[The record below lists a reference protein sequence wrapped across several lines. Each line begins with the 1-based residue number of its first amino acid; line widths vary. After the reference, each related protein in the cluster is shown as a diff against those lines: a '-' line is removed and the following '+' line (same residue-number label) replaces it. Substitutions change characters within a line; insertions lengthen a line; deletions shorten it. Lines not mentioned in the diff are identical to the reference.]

1 MFPIYM
7 YVEDYKG
14 LKDFEI
20 TFDNNYEIK
29 YNREKNTISIKKKCE
44 SANNNIENF
53 YSIDKTKGNIDSVNL
68 LIGKNG
74 SGKTSILEMLNMNYF
89 EKKKRKSY
97 FDKLEIEINY
107 MILYKSSKDDENFI
121 FEEQYI
127 AKKFTKRKE
136 IEEIR
141 IKEEI
146 YESQDDGNYIEN
158 TGVLKFSFK
167 EKIMKAAMREAKF
180 EQKDIGGL
188 KKLTLYKLN
197 IGLEN
202 GSKGKIY
209 NYLVN
214 INKGENFE
222 NSYLSLQIPNLYE
235 AEKIKQI
242 KDKIIDVNSNERID
256 DFIRL
261 YDINKNNLKDTIL
274 NTYFNFIYS
283 EIIWKNLRKNS
294 KTKKELKERK
304 KELLKLLNNES
315 SVYRKFEILLE
326 EYENSINNIIKIN
339 KEKYQII
346 EKVADLIDNIVSK
359 IESENE
365 MDIENKDEIIRKFKI
380 SCKEENKEVLELL
393 KEYDDFYIPKIER
406 DLIDFGNSLF
416 KEVEFIKI
424 EEEGLSD
431 GEKVK
436 LGYFSTLYSI
446 LNGEFKN
453 KKYVT
458 LLFDEVETY
467 LHPEWS
473 RRFLYELIEELG
485 RYEDKKFKLIFATH
499 SPFLIADVLAKDC
512 IYLSKDE
519 EGKIKAEIKEDVKTF
534 GANIID
540 LFKNTMFLEST
551 FGKFATEKIKGV
563 VEEINNTKDYYQI
576 KDNLEINF
584 IIEEI
589 GEKLISNKLKSMI
602 ESKFEGTK
610 EKYYEEKIKEYKA
623 ELKKLRNKEDK
634 K

>member
-29 YNREKNTISIKKKCE
+29 YNRKKNTISIKKKCE

-53 YSIDKTKGNIDSVNL
+53 YSINKTKGNIDSINL

-74 SGKTSILEMLNMNYF
+74 RGKTSILEMLNMNYF

-141 IKEEI
+141 IQEEI

-180 EQKDIGGL
+180 EQKNIGGL

-214 INKGENFE
+214 ANTEENFE
-222 NSYLSLQIPNLYE
+222 NSYLTLQIPNLYE

-283 EIIWKNLRKNS
+283 EIIWKNLRENS

-326 EYENSINNIIKIN
+326 EYENSINNRIKIN

-380 SCKEENKEVLELL
+380 SCKEKNKEVLELL

-453 KKYVT
+453 KQY
-458 LLFDEVETY
+458 F
-467 LHPEWS
+467 EW
-473 RRFLYELIEELG
+473 
-485 RYEDKKFKLIFATH
+485 
-499 SPFLIADVLAKDC
+499 
-512 IYLSKDE
+512 
-519 EGKIKAEIKEDVKTF
+519 
-534 GANIID
+534 
-540 LFKNTMFLEST
+540 
-551 FGKFATEKIKGV
+551 
-563 VEEINNTKDYYQI
+563 
-576 KDNLEINF
+576 
-584 IIEEI
+584 
-589 GEKLISNKLKSMI
+589 
-602 ESKFEGTK
+602 
-610 EKYYEEKIKEYKA
+610 
-623 ELKKLRNKEDK
+623 
-634 K
+634 